1 MIIICEECGKKYRID
16 PSKIKRDQARLKC
29 RSCEH
34 IIVVK
39 KPQEKPP
46 VEESVPIQEPSPEA
60 VATAEPKPTPPP
72 PEPPQVEEEKKPPE
86 REERRAPVVAP
97 PKKFRLGLRGRMII
111 LFFLIPVL
119 LVAVSGYVYL
129 KQIEALGTLI
139 TEESKTI
146 MTRFAERNIVEK
158 ARSTAQQ
165 VSLYLKFHPELQKQ
179 DFNNSMEF
187 KRIAQQK
194 VGHTGYTA
202 LYELPGE
209 DNVWRTW
216 VHPNSKIIGIDMS
229 QLRKPMGRN
238 FPGFW
243 KIFTGVKGGKEV
255 KGYYT
260 WMEKDG
266 TFREKFMVC
275 TPVEGTR
282 FIIAATTYMDEFTL
296 PLKRLERRAEAI
308 KTRTRNMSII
318 ILAVTLIL
326 IGLIVSIYGYTLTG
340 KIKDLTDIADRIS
353 VGDLDAEINI
363 KSSDEIGEL
372 SDAISRMQ
380 ESIRLSIER
389 LRRRR
394 R

>member
-16 PSKIKRDQARLKC
+16 PSKIKGQQARLKC

-34 IIVVK
+34 IIVIK
-39 KPQEKPP
+39 KPEEKPP
-46 VEESVPIQEPSPEA
+46 ESPPPVEPEPRIEREPEI
-60 VATAEPKPTPPP
+60 PP
-72 PEPPQVEEEKKPPE
+72 PEVTPPEPEAPPE
-86 REERRAPVVAP
+86 REERAPRVERRP
-97 PKKFRLGLRGRMII
+97 PAVPSAKKFGLRLRGKMIL

-119 LVAVSGYVYL
+119 LVAASGYLYL
-129 KQIEALGTLI
+129 RQIDALASLI
-139 TEESKTI
+139 TEESKALITK
-146 MTRFAERNIVEK
+146 FAERNIIEK
-158 ARSTAQQ
+158 ARSTAAQ
-165 VSLYLKFHPELQKQ
+165 VSLYLKSHPDLSKE
-179 DFNNSMEF
+179 DFNNNMEF

-202 LYELPGE
+202 LYELPGS
-209 DNVWRTW
+209 DNIWRTW

-229 QLRKPMGRN
+229 KLRKPLGKN

-243 KIFTGVKGGKEV
+243 RIYTAVKGGRESS
-255 KGYYT
+255 GYYT

-275 TPVEGTR
+275 TPVEGTK
-282 FIIAATTYMDEFTL
+282 FIVAATTYMDEFTL
-296 PLKRLERRAEAI
+296 PLKRLERRAEVI
-308 KTRTRNMSII
+308 KTGTRNMSLI

-326 IGLIVSIYGYTLTG
+326 IGVIVSVYGHTLAG
-340 KIKDLTDIADRIS
+340 KIKDLTTLADRIS
-353 VGDLDAEINI
+353 VGDLDTEISI
-363 KSSDEIGEL
+363 KSSDELGEL